1 MSDALHLHTAAKA
14 MYLTAVLRWLPLVTL
29 LAMMFA
35 AKVRA
40 AIMQRRGLR
49 VIVVDWDR
57 PRRDL
62 LYDTL
67 VIAVALF
74 WIYLLLAEAW
84 PLSLGWLPDCLTRKI
99 VDATLS
105 KIVGAVLVLAAPLL
119 FAAALQSLGESWRMG
134 IDREQPGP
142 LVASGLYAWSRNPIY
157 AAFFLVIVGAWLI
170 HGRVV
175 VVLFGAALMLL
186 IHGVA
191 LREELFLAELLGDFF
206 QAYRQRVG
214 RYSPWL

>member
-1 MSDALHLHTAAKA
+1 MS
-14 MYLTAVLRWLPLVTL
+14 LTAVLRWLPLVTL

-74 WIYLLLAEAW
+74 WIYLLLAMAW
-84 PLSLGWLPDCLTRKI
+84 PLSLGWLPDWTKRL
-99 VDATLS
+99 VDGTS
-105 KIVGAVLVLAAPLL
+105 VKIVGVVLVLAAPLL
-119 FAAALQSLGESWRMG
+119 FAAALRSLGESWRMG

-157 AAFFLVIVGAWLI
+157 AAFFLLIIGTCLI
-170 HGRVV
+170 HGRVI
-175 VVLFGAALMLL
+175 VLLTGATLILL
-186 IHGVA
+186 IHGVS
-191 LREELFLAELLGDFF
+191 LREERFLADRFGDEFRD
-206 QAYRQRVG
+206 YCQRVG

>member
-1 MSDALHLHTAAKA
+1 MS
-14 MYLTAVLRWLPLVTL
+14 LTAVLRWLPLVTL

-84 PLSLGWLPDCLTRKI
+84 PFSLSWLPDWLTSRL
-99 VDATLS
+99 VDTTPVKTL
-105 KIVGAVLVLAAPLL
+105 GAVLVLAAPLL
-119 FAAALQSLGESWRMG
+119 LAAALRALGESWRMG

-157 AAFFLVIVGAWLI
+157 AAFFLVIIGACLI
-170 HGRVV
+170 HGRVI
-175 VVLFGAALMLL
+175 VLLVGAALMLL

-191 LREELFLAELLGDFF
+191 LREERFLAERFGDDFHS
-206 QAYRQRVG
+206 YCQR
-214 RYSPWL
+214 

>member
-1 MSDALHLHTAAKA
+1 MS
-14 MYLTAVLRWLPLVTL
+14 LTALLRWLPLVTL

-84 PLSLGWLPDCLTRKI
+84 PFSLSWLPDWLTTRL
-99 VDATLS
+99 VDATPVKTL
-105 KIVGAVLVLAAPLL
+105 GAVLVLAAPLL
-119 FAAALQSLGESWRMG
+119 FAAALRALGESWRMG

-142 LVASGLYAWSRNPIY
+142 LVASGLYAWSRNPNLRGILSGDHRRVPDPWPRHRSVVRCSTH
-157 AAFFLVIVGAWLI
+157 AADPRRRPPRGAVP
-170 HGRVV
+170 GRTIWRRIPQLPPASRSVFV
-175 VVLFGAALMLL
+175 MAVML
-186 IHGVA
+186 
-191 LREELFLAELLGDFF
+191 
-206 QAYRQRVG
+206 
-214 RYSPWL
+214 